1 MLEQVVRMTETTSA
15 AARVCG
21 DPRFPAY
28 VSRSVSRGWRLRMA
42 GVIGCFLL
50 SRIRCFTGSHFAAI
64 SKGWTVKVLEFIN
77 SGPPALLNNPCCC
90 RRVVSFSFLKHAME
104 VHYG

>member
-1 MLEQVVRMTETTSA
+1 MRAE
-15 AARVCG
+15 ARRIQMNLIDRLIGIAVAPLHSCLLVACHAPQRG
-21 DPRFPAY
+21 SFPSSVLRFRPF
-28 VSRSVSRGWRLRMA
+28 SK
-42 GVIGCFLL
+42 I
-50 SRIRCFTGSHFAAI
+50 
-64 SKGWTVKVLEFIN
+64 KGWTMKASEFIN